1 MTTWPMITVQKYYDN
16 GSIITIINS
25 SVVKSLTSTI

>member
-1 MTTWPMITVQKYYDN
+1 MATWPMISVRKYYDN
-16 GSIITIINS
+16 TSIITIINS

>member
-1 MTTWPMITVQKYYDN
+1 MISVQKCYDN
-16 GSIITIINS
+16 ASIITIINL